1 MDKWLEIRDPL
12 VAKSVP
18 KICHMLI
25 QTPDSANKEAIKIW
39 KRMRRL
45 SVDIFE
51 RYWTRVE
58 SEASLLN

>member
-1 MDKWLEIRDPL
+1 MRDPL
-12 VAKSVP
+12 VAKNVP
-18 KICHMLI
+18 AICHMLI
-25 QTPDSANKEAIKIW
+25 QTPDDANKDAIKIW

-51 RYWTRVE
+51 RYWAKVE